1 MKPNVNGGV
10 RVIMTCHWKV
20 RLLQQCT
27 ALVRDVDSGAGYA
40 CAGQGLCG
48 NSVPS
53 SQFCCKPK
61 TDLKKVSLDKK
72 TDTVF

>member
-1 MKPNVNGGV
+1 M
-10 RVIMTCHWKV
+10 
-20 RLLQQCT
+20 
-27 ALVRDVDSGAGYA
+27 RDVDSGAGYA